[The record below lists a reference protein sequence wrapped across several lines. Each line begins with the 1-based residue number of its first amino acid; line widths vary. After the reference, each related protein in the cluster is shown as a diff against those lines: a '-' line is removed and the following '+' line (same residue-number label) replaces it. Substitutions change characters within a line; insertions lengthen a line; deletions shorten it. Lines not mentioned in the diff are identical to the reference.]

1 MLRMTGQLSCVGT
14 CHPQDK
20 TNQRQWRCRKQCLI
34 AGKKKKVSTY
44 RTHWLLQAPNL
55 GRRAKAL
62 RNTKWVCAN
71 LQLELDAVKSSRKRE
86 VFESRCTRYS
96 VRPSWLL
103 WKNCQSLYTRGKVC
117 GNCRKSS
124 KCCQSLCTR
133 GKLLLLLVL
142 SLLSETTKLYFSSSL
157 SIPYNE
163 FVWLSR
169 SYLPEKTCQF
179 FFKLFSWL
187 LFVLCWT
194 DTLENVVSYHTVSCY
209 IQGLCIRV
217 VCVHHSCIVA
227 PPIFVCGRRGT
238 PTFRQSSIIT
248 YMYKLLSPMFIHILI
263 SM

>member
-1 MLRMTGQLSCVGT
+1 MPKLST
-14 CHPQDK
+14 P
-20 TNQRQWRCRKQCLI
+20 
-34 AGKKKKVSTY
+34 
-44 RTHWLLQAPNL
+44 
-55 GRRAKAL
+55 
-62 RNTKWVCAN
+62 
-71 LQLELDAVKSSRKRE
+71 
-86 VFESRCTRYS
+86 
-96 VRPSWLL
+96 
-103 WKNCQSLYTRGKVC
+103 CQSSLTVGLPSLTATRLHVQGAPSVPPA
-117 GNCRKSS
+117 CRRYQPLSS
-124 KCCQSLCTR
+124 TREKRLKRLLPACLC
-133 GKLLLLLVL
+133 KLLNVEQQNILVPRFQ
-142 SLLSETTKLYFSSSL
+142 S
-157 SIPYNE
+157 PYNE

-169 SYLPEKTCQF
+169 SYLLEKTCQF

>member
-1 MLRMTGQLSCVGT
+1 MSTAAMLRMTGQLSCVGT

-34 AGKKKKVSTY
+34 AGKREKVSTY

-86 VFESRCTRYS
+86 VFESQCTRYS

-142 SLLSETTKLYFSSSL
+142 
-157 SIPYNE
+157 
-163 FVWLSR
+163 
-169 SYLPEKTCQF
+169 
-179 FFKLFSWL
+179 
-187 LFVLCWT
+187 
-194 DTLENVVSYHTVSCY
+194 
-209 IQGLCIRV
+209 
-217 VCVHHSCIVA
+217 
-227 PPIFVCGRRGT
+227 
-238 PTFRQSSIIT
+238 
-248 YMYKLLSPMFIHILI
+248 
-263 SM
+263 